1 MKKRISLDSTIK
13 YSLDKVSC
21 FERAVANQLNHKNG
35 YYGDL
40 FIILSKIYQ
49 FYFLQIGVDS
59 REKIIELSKR
69 LLNLEIKHIHKNN
82 FSKNIQNYINKGY
95 VTVLGG
101 NLISLFYSEQ
111 YMEKDW
117 PHWFIITGYD
127 TDKKLYY
134 VIDDIQ
140 YAHED
145 KVYGDVCL
153 TSKMLKSIYRK
164 YISKYGIKWSCFVLD
179 VQYELFLSEALRKI
193 LMLYFEF
200 DISDS
205 TAYPQL
211 LLLSELS
218 KLAQCNNITNKALF
232 EEVKKKILNMNK
244 CRSVFI
250 QEIEKYMNYL
260 EFNNGL
266 IGFLHEYNINL
277 EKLWNSFVTSNILKI
292 ITYKETDIKIPDEII
307 GLEKKISFL
316 LRSFVNFLSL
326 TNIKN
331 LEKKDDIYERC
342 DRDLYIENDEN
353 KIIDLYDREI
363 LFEFISGKTYNWWFE
378 DNAPKI
384 VLASKINSNQNFKL
398 STKIKVDK
406 GYTQKNFQ
414 AGIFLRSNKISL
426 FAAMDS
432 NGIFVLDEIGKLNQ
446 SKYFDFSNEFNISVE
461 KNNNIILAKISNLDS
476 EKSEIKWYLD
486 DGEDIDV
493 GLACKTWESFGKVNI
508 RFYDYYITLN

>member
-1 MKKRISLDSTIK
+1 MRKRISLENTIE

-21 FERAVANQLNHKNG
+21 FERAVANQLNYKNE

-49 FYFLQIGVDS
+49 FYFLQIDVDS
-59 REKIIELSKR
+59 REKIIELGKR
-69 LLNLEIKHIHKNN
+69 LLNIEIKHIHKNN
-82 FSKNIQNYINKGY
+82 FLKNIQNYINKEY

-153 TSKMLKSIYRK
+153 TSKMLKSIYKK

-179 VQYELFLSEALRKI
+179 VQQELFLSEALRKI

-232 EEVKKKILNMNK
+232 EEVKRKTLNMNK
-244 CRSVFI
+244 YRSVFI
-250 QEIEKYMNYL
+250 QEIEKYMNRL
-260 EFNNGL
+260 EFNNDL
-266 IGFLHEYNINL
+266 IGLLHEYNINL
-277 EKLWNSFVTSNILKI
+277 EKFWDSFVTSNILKI
-292 ITYKETDIKIPDEII
+292 ITYKEPDIKIPDEII

-326 TNIKN
+326 TYIKN
-331 LEKKDDIYERC
+331 LEKKMIWMKDAIEIY
-342 DRDLYIENDEN
+342 
-353 KIIDLYDREI
+353 I
-363 LFEFISGKTYNWWFE
+363 LKMM
-378 DNAPKI
+378 
-384 VLASKINSNQNFKL
+384 
-398 STKIKVDK
+398 KIK
-406 GYTQKNFQ
+406 
-414 AGIFLRSNKISL
+414 
-426 FAAMDS
+426 
-432 NGIFVLDEIGKLNQ
+432 
-446 SKYFDFSNEFNISVE
+446 
-461 KNNNIILAKISNLDS
+461 
-476 EKSEIKWYLD
+476 
-486 DGEDIDV
+486 
-493 GLACKTWESFGKVNI
+493 
-508 RFYDYYITLN
+508 

>member
-21 FERAVANQLNHKNG
+21 FEMAVANQLNHKNG

-292 ITYKETDIKIPDEII
+292 ITYKEIDIKIPDEII
-307 GLEKKISFL
+307 VLEKK
-316 LRSFVNFLSL
+316 
-326 TNIKN
+326 
-331 LEKKDDIYERC
+331 
-342 DRDLYIENDEN
+342 
-353 KIIDLYDREI
+353 
-363 LFEFISGKTYNWWFE
+363 
-378 DNAPKI
+378 
-384 VLASKINSNQNFKL
+384 
-398 STKIKVDK
+398 
-406 GYTQKNFQ
+406 
-414 AGIFLRSNKISL
+414 
-426 FAAMDS
+426 
-432 NGIFVLDEIGKLNQ
+432 
-446 SKYFDFSNEFNISVE
+446 
-461 KNNNIILAKISNLDS
+461 
-476 EKSEIKWYLD
+476 
-486 DGEDIDV
+486 
-493 GLACKTWESFGKVNI
+493 
-508 RFYDYYITLN
+508 